1 MINKDDENNPF
12 VAYLA
17 REGITPGDFAIIARV
32 DNVSVYDVRK
42 AHFRI
47 LPKSFIVAI
56 DERNRGR
63 GGTTGTAVAQAY
75 ENYREALRNTLMNK
89 K

>member
-56 DERNRGR
+56 DEQTRR
-63 GGTTGTAVAQAY
+63 GGTGDEVAQAY
-75 ENYREALRNTLMNK
+75 RDYREALRKTLMNK

>member
-1 MINKDDENNPF
+1 MINKDDKNNPF
-12 VAYLA
+12 VDYLKQ
-17 REGITPGDFAIIARV
+17 EGLTPGDFAIIARV

-47 LPKSFIVAI
+47 LPKSFVVAI
-56 DERNRGR
+56 NERSGD
-63 GGTTGTAVAQAY
+63 GKGEGVASAY
-75 ENYREALRNTLMNK
+75 ENYREALRKTLMNK

>member
-1 MINKDDENNPF
+1 MISRDDAKNPF
-12 VAYLA
+12 VAYLKQ
-17 REGITPGDFAIIARV
+17 EGITPGDFAIIARV

-47 LPKSFIVAI
+47 LPKSFVQAI
-56 DERNRGR
+56 DVRS
-63 GGTTGTAVAQAY
+63 GGGKGEGVASAY
-75 ENYREALRNTLMNK
+75 LRYREALRDNLMMNK

>member
-56 DERNRGR
+56 DERSRR
-63 GGTTGTAVAQAY
+63 GGPTGTAVAQAY